1 MIVERFSKR
10 EVYSCENRQ
19 IFLKPVFGGARR
31 RNLCPIG
38 LTGSRIRHKTGKRK
52 KRHERKN
59 RPNLQQK
66 FREVEDNF
74 LKRQN
79 CRAIGKNLML
89 WRKSFWHKMLKRW
102 RARGRKRMR
111 GKNRSGKGDCEPRRK
126 GGTNTK

>member
-19 IFLKPVFGGARR
+19 IFLKQVFGGARR

-38 LTGSRIRHKTGKRK
+38 LTGKASKCLQKGGQGKNRSGT
-52 KRHERKN
+52 EN

-79 CRAIGKNLML
+79 CRAIGKNFILL
-89 WRKSFWHKMLKRW
+89 RKSFKHVIIKTL
-102 RARGRKRMR
+102 G
-111 GKNRSGKGDCEPRRK
+111 
-126 GGTNTK
+126 